1 MKTYKQ
7 KLAYITIGGILMLI
21 GMIASSVLMP
31 SLFAERAKLGD
42 IECTSLRVVDTDG
55 TTRII
60 LVPNMES
67 INTLTD
73 TFKLFSDRG
82 VIIGV
87 NKYGGRVA
95 VSGNGGT
102 SSIAMA
108 IDDDLL
114 AGITM
119 IDKRGIIHLDPA
131 LGEE

>member
-1 MKTYKQ
+1 M
-7 KLAYITIGGILMLI
+7 LM

-31 SLFAERAKLGD
+31 SLFAERARLGD

-55 TTRII
+55 TTRIL
-60 LVPNMES
+60 LVPNMEN
-67 INTLTD
+67 IHALTD
-73 TFKLFSDRG
+73 ILEVFSARG
-82 VIIGV
+82 VVIGV
-87 NKYGGRVA
+87 NKYAGRVS

-119 IDKRGIIHLDPA
+119 IDQRGIIQLDPG
-131 LGEE
+131 LSQE